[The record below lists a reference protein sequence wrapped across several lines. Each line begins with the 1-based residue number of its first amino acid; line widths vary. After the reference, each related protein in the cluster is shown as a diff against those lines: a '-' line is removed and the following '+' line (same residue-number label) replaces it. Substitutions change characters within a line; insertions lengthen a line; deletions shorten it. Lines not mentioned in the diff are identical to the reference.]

1 MCAVTRQVCRQ
12 ALIKKELCCYAMLG
26 GARKKRSPTLHF
38 SLSAIRIRDLNISET
53 SDCNWR

>member
-38 SLSAIRIRDLNISET
+38 SLSAIRIEALNISET